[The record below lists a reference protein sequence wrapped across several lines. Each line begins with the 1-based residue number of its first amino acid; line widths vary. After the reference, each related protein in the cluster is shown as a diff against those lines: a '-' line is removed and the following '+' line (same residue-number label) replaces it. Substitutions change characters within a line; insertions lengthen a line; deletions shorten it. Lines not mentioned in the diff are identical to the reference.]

1 MSPKD
6 YRAKAEECRQI
17 AEKAFSPLDKEA
29 WLRLSAD
36 WLKMASI
43 REQSGLR
50 SLMSLEFEYRQMA
63 AACLDLVKR
72 AAAPAD
78 KTRLLLIAEAWLKL
92 ADRVRRKA
100 GNAKRRNGDRAEY
113 PAEYRQSRAP

>member
-43 REQSGLR
+43 REQTESGR
-50 SLMSLEFEYRQMA
+50 FDAMERDRGTGQTKSE
-63 AACLDLVKR
+63 
-72 AAAPAD
+72 
-78 KTRLLLIAEAWLKL
+78 AEH
-92 ADRVRRKA
+92 
-100 GNAKRRNGDRAEY
+100 
-113 PAEYRQSRAP
+113 